1 MTEDSFR
8 LNQISIRKKNR
19 QLELLY
25 SNQESFLLS
34 FEYLRINSPSAEVR
48 GHNPKEEKLQHGKK
62 NVGISKINRVGNYA
76 IQIVFDDNHD
86 SGIYSWEYLRYLSI
100 NKESLWSKYLKRL
113 SEEGLSRDPN
123 EQVLNFKI

>member
-8 LNQISIRKKNR
+8 PNQISIRKKNR

-48 GHNPKEEKLQHGKK
+48 GHNPKEEKLQYGKK
-62 NVGISKINRVGNYA
+62 KCWYIK
-76 IQIVFDDNHD
+76 
-86 SGIYSWEYLRYLSI
+86 
-100 NKESLWSKYLKRL
+100 NK
-113 SEEGLSRDPN
+113 
-123 EQVLNFKI
+123 

>member
-8 LNQISIRKKNR
+8 PNQISIRKKNR

-25 SNQESFLLS
+25 SNEESFSLS

-48 GHNPKEEKLQHGKK
+48 GHNPEEEKLQYGKK
-62 NVGISKINRVGNYA
+62 NVGISKVNRVGNYA

-100 NKESLWSKYLKRL
+100 NKESLWPKYLKRL

-123 EQVLNFKI
+123 EQLLNFKI

>member
-8 LNQISIRKKNR
+8 PNQISIRKKNR

-25 SNQESFLLS
+25 SNEESFLLS

-48 GHNPKEEKLQHGKK
+48 GHNPKEEKLQYGKK

-100 NKESLWSKYLKRL
+100 NKKSLWSKYLKKL

>member
-1 MTEDSFR
+1 MTEESFR
-8 LNQISIRKKNR
+8 PHQISIRKKTR

-48 GHNPKEEKLQHGKK
+48 GHNPKEEKLQYGKK

-86 SGIYSWEYLRYLSI
+86 SGIYSWEYLYELGSEYSEKWNSYLQ
-100 NKESLWSKYLKRL
+100 RL
-113 SEEGLSRDPN
+113 N
-123 EQVLNFKI
+123 EAGYERVEQ

>member
-1 MTEDSFR
+1 MTEDSVR
-8 LNQISIRKKNR
+8 PSQILIRKKNR

-25 SNQESFLLS
+25 SNQESFSLS

-48 GHNPKEEKLQHGKK
+48 GHNSKEEKLQHGKK

-76 IQIVFDDNHD
+76 IQHVFDDDHD

>member
-8 LNQISIRKKNR
+8 PNQISIRKKNR

-48 GHNPKEEKLQHGKK
+48 GHNPKEEKLQYGKK

-100 NKESLWSKYLKRL
+100 NKKVLWSKYLKRL
-113 SEEGLSRDPN
+113 SQEGLSRDPN

>member
-8 LNQISIRKKNR
+8 PNQISIRKKNR

-48 GHNPKEEKLQHGKK
+48 GHNPKEEKLQYGKK
-62 NVGISKINRVGNYA
+62 NV
-76 IQIVFDDNHD
+76 
-86 SGIYSWEYLRYLSI
+86 
-100 NKESLWSKYLKRL
+100 
-113 SEEGLSRDPN
+113 
-123 EQVLNFKI
+123 FK

>member
-8 LNQISIRKKNR
+8 PNQISIRKKNR
-19 QLELLY
+19 QLELRY
-25 SNQESFLLS
+25 SNQDSFLLS

-48 GHNPKEEKLQHGKK
+48 GHNPKQETLQYGKK
-62 NVGISKINRVGNYA
+62 NVGIAKINRVGNYA

-113 SEEGLSRDPN
+113 SEERLSRDPN
-123 EQVLNFKI
+123 EQVLNFKN

>member
-1 MTEDSFR
+1 MTEDNFR
-8 LNQISIRKKNR
+8 PNRISIRKENR
-19 QLELLY
+19 QLELRY
-25 SNQESFLLS
+25 SNQDSFLLS

-48 GHNPKEEKLQHGKK
+48 GHNPKEEKLQYGKK

-76 IQIVFDDNHD
+76 IQIVFDDNHN

>member
-1 MTEDSFR
+1 MTEDNFR
-8 LNQISIRKKNR
+8 PNQISIRKKNR

-48 GHNPKEEKLQHGKK
+48 GHNPKEEKLQYGKK
-62 NVGISKINRVGNYA
+62 NVGITKINRVGNYA

-86 SGIYSWEYLRYLSI
+86 SEFIHGNTLGILVLIKNRR
-100 NKESLWSKYLKRL
+100 SKYLKRL

>member
-8 LNQISIRKKNR
+8 PIQISIRKKNR

-25 SNQESFLLS
+25 SNQESFSLS

-48 GHNPKEEKLQHGKK
+48 GHNPKQEKLQYGKK

-76 IQIVFDDNHD
+76 IQIVFDDDHD
-86 SGIYSWEYLRYLSI
+86 SGIYSWEYLRHLSI
-100 NKESLWSKYLKRL
+100 NKESLWSKYLKTL
-113 SEEGLSRDPN
+113 SDEGLSRDPN
-123 EQVLNFKI
+123 EQVLNFKN

>member
-8 LNQISIRKKNR
+8 PNQISIRKKNR

-25 SNQESFLLS
+25 SNEESFLLS

-48 GHNPKEEKLQHGKK
+48 GHNPKEEKLQYGKK
-62 NVGISKINRVGNYA
+62 SVGISKINRVGNYA

>member
-1 MTEDSFR
+1 MTEDNFR
-8 LNQISIRKKNR
+8 PNQISIRKKNR

-25 SNQESFLLS
+25 SNQESFSLS

-48 GHNPKEEKLQHGKK
+48 GHNSKERKLQYGKK

-100 NKESLWSKYLKRL
+100 NKESLWLKYLKRL

>member
-8 LNQISIRKKNR
+8 PNQISIRKKNR
-19 QLELLY
+19 QLELRY
-25 SNQESFLLS
+25 SNQDSFLLS

-123 EQVLNFKI
+123 EQVLNFKN

>member
-1 MTEDSFR
+1 MPEDSFR

-48 GHNPKEEKLQHGKK
+48 GHNPKEEKLQYGKK

-76 IQIVFDDNHD
+76 IQIVFDDNHN

-100 NKESLWSKYLKRL
+100 NKESIWSKYLKRL

>member
-48 GHNPKEEKLQHGKK
+48 GHNPKEEKLQYGKK

-76 IQIVFDDNHD
+76 IQIVFDDNHN

-100 NKESLWSKYLKRL
+100 NKGSLWSKYLKRL

>member
-1 MTEDSFR
+1 MTGDSFR
-8 LNQISIRKKNR
+8 PNQISIRKKNR

-48 GHNPKEEKLQHGKK
+48 GHNPKEEKLQYGKK
-62 NVGISKINRVGNYA
+62 NVGITKINRVGNYA

-100 NKESLWSKYLKRL
+100 NKKSLWSKYLKRL

>member
-8 LNQISIRKKNR
+8 PNQISIRKKNR
-19 QLELLY
+19 QLELRY
-25 SNQESFLLS
+25 SNQDSFLLS

>member
-8 LNQISIRKKNR
+8 PSQILVRKKNR

-25 SNQESFLLS
+25 SNQESFSLS
-34 FEYLRINSPSAEVR
+34 FEYLRINSPSAEVQ
-48 GHNPKEEKLQHGKK
+48 GHSSKEEKLQYGKK

-76 IQIVFDDNHD
+76 IQIVFDDDHD
-86 SGIYSWEYLRYLSI
+86 SGIYSWDYLRYLGI
-100 NKESLWSKYLKRL
+100 NQESLWSKYLKRL

>member
-48 GHNPKEEKLQHGKK
+48 GHNPKEEKLQYGKK

-76 IQIVFDDNHD
+76 IQIVFDDNHN

-100 NKESLWSKYLKRL
+100 NKESIWSKYLKRL

>member
-8 LNQISIRKKNR
+8 PHQISIRKKTR
-19 QLELLY
+19 QLELRY
-25 SNQESFLLS
+25 SNQDSFLLS

-113 SEEGLSRDPN
+113 SEKGLSRDPN

>member
-1 MTEDSFR
+1 MTEESFR
-8 LNQISIRKKNR
+8 PHQISIRKKTR

-48 GHNPKEEKLQHGKK
+48 GHNPKEEKLQYGKK

-100 NKESLWSKYLKRL
+100 NKKSLWSKYLKKL

>member
-48 GHNPKEEKLQHGKK
+48 GHNPKEEKLQYGKK

-76 IQIVFDDNHD
+76 IQIVFDDNHN
-86 SGIYSWEYLRYLSI
+86 SGIYSWEYLRHLSI

>member
-8 LNQISIRKKNR
+8 PNQISIRKKNR

>member
-1 MTEDSFR
+1 MTEDNFR
-8 LNQISIRKKNR
+8 PNRISIRKENR
-19 QLELLY
+19 QLELRY
-25 SNQESFLLS
+25 SNQDSFLLS

>member
-8 LNQISIRKKNR
+8 PSQILIRKKNR

-25 SNQESFLLS
+25 SNQESFSLS

-48 GHNPKEEKLQHGKK
+48 GHNSKEEKLQYGKK
-62 NVGISKINRVGNYA
+62 NVGISKVNRIGNYA
-76 IQIVFDDNHD
+76 IQLVFDDDHD
-86 SGIYSWEYLRYLSI
+86 SGIYSWEYLRYLGI

-113 SEEGLSRDPN
+113 SEEGRSRDPN

>member
-1 MTEDSFR
+1 MIEDSFR
-8 LNQISIRKKNR
+8 PNQISIRKKNR

-25 SNQESFLLS
+25 SNEESFLLS

-48 GHNPKEEKLQHGKK
+48 GHNPREEKLQCGKK
-62 NVGISKINRVGNYA
+62 NVGIAKINRVGNYA

>member
-1 MTEDSFR
+1 MTEESFR
-8 LNQISIRKKNR
+8 PHQISIRKKTR

-62 NVGISKINRVGNYA
+62 KCWYIK
-76 IQIVFDDNHD
+76 
-86 SGIYSWEYLRYLSI
+86 
-100 NKESLWSKYLKRL
+100 NK
-113 SEEGLSRDPN
+113 
-123 EQVLNFKI
+123 

>member
-1 MTEDSFR
+1 MKEDSFR
-8 LNQISIRKKNR
+8 PSQISIRKKNR

-25 SNQESFLLS
+25 SNEESFLLS

-86 SGIYSWEYLRYLSI
+86 SGIYSWEYLRYISI

>member
-8 LNQISIRKKNR
+8 PNQISIRKKNR

-48 GHNPKEEKLQHGKK
+48 GHNPKDEKLQYGKK

-86 SGIYSWEYLRYLSI
+86 TGIYSWEYLRYLSI
-100 NKESLWSKYLKRL
+100 NKESIWSKYLKRL

>member
-48 GHNPKEEKLQHGKK
+48 GHNPKEAKLQHGKR

>member
-1 MTEDSFR
+1 MTEDSVR
-8 LNQISIRKKNR
+8 PSQILIRKKKR

-25 SNQESFLLS
+25 SNLESFSLS
-34 FEYLRINSPSAEVR
+34 FEYLRVNSPSAEVR

-76 IQIVFDDNHD
+76 IQLVFDDDHN
-86 SGIYSWEYLRYLSI
+86 SGIYSWEYLRYLGI

-123 EQVLNFKI
+123 EYVLNFKI